1 MRSLARLLFPRGIA
15 FIGGRECDIA
25 IRKTRQLGFEGHLWP
40 VNPRRPEIA
49 GITTVPTVADL
60 PEPPD
65 AAFIAVKREPTIGI
79 MADLARIG
87 AGGAVVFASGFSET
101 GDAHLQRALVDAAA
115 GMPFLGPNCNGYVN
129 FMSKAV
135 LWPDEYGGG
144 PCGRGVAI
152 VAQSGNIA
160 VNLTMLR
167 RSLPVAGVFALG
179 NQADVDLAQM
189 VEALAQ
195 DERVTAIGLHIE
207 GLRDVPAFVRAVEAA
222 RALKKP
228 VVALKTGRSAVGARI
243 TLSHTDSLSGEDAL
257 YDALFRRIGVAR
269 ASTITAF
276 AETLKF
282 LHVGGPATGTR
293 LVSMSC
299 SGGEAALVAD
309 LAEGRDVSFPAFDE
323 TGRANVEATLNE
335 LVTVGNPLDY
345 QTFIWGDEDKLAAT
359 FTAALGG
366 GFDTGLLILDVPTV
380 PEADPSS
387 WVVTADAFRR
397 AALATGTRAA
407 VVATLPECLPEDL
420 AIRLSQAGIAPL
432 VGLDDALTALESAA
446 GIGVVWAGSAEG
458 LRLLPG
464 PRTLAQTRQ
473 LTEYDAKQILNSA
486 GLAVPLGRIVSPA
499 EAPSLARELGFPV
512 VVKASDET
520 LAHKTEAG
528 GVALDLQTEA
538 EVAEAAGR
546 IGRLSGHVLV
556 ERMTRGAV
564 CELLVGIRTDA
575 QFGMALVIG
584 AGGVLA
590 ELLRDT
596 ATLLLPTTR
605 AAIEA
610 ALTGLRVA
618 ALIDGFRGRSGD
630 RRAAVDAILAIAR
643 FAESRA
649 GDLVDLDVNPL
660 LVLPPGQGAVA
671 VDALIRLM
679 QDADG
684 ALSD

>member
-1 MRSLARLLFPRGIA
+1 MRALARLLFPRSIA

-25 IRKTRQLGFEGHLWP
+25 IRKTLQLGFEGRLWP
-40 VNPRRPEIA
+40 VNPRRQEIA
-49 GITTVPTVADL
+49 GIATVPSVADL
-60 PEPPD
+60 PEAPD

-101 GDAHLQRALVDAAA
+101 GDAHLQRALVEAAA

-144 PCGRGVAI
+144 ACARGVAI

-195 DERVTAIGLHIE
+195 DERITAIGLHIE

-228 VVALKTGRSAVGARI
+228 VVALKTGRSAAGARI

-257 YDALFRRIGVAR
+257 YDALFRRLGVAR
-269 ASTITAF
+269 VSTITAF

-309 LAEGRDVSFPAFDE
+309 LAEGRIVSFSPFDE
-323 TGRANVEATLNE
+323 AGRIRVEATLNE

-380 PEADPSS
+380 PGADASS
-387 WVVTADAFRR
+387 WVVTAEAFRR
-397 AALATGTRAA
+397 AALATGTRSA
-407 VVATLPECLPEDL
+407 VVATLAECLPEDL
-420 AIRLSQAGIAPL
+420 AGRLSQAGIAPM
-432 VGLDDALTALESAA
+432 VGLDDALTAFEGAA
-446 GIGVVWAGSAEG
+446 AIGAVWAKAEAA

-464 PRTLAQTRQ
+464 SSIAGPVRQ
-473 LTEYDAKQILNSA
+473 LTEYDAKQLLRGA
-486 GLAVPLGRIVSPA
+486 GLTVPPGRVVPPA
-499 EAPSLARELGFPV
+499 EAPAAARVIGFPV

-528 GVALDLQTEA
+528 GVALNLQTES
-538 EVAEAAGR
+538 EVAEAAAR
-546 IGRLSGHVLV
+546 IGRVTGTVLV
-556 ERMTRGAV
+556 EQMTRGAV
-564 CELLVGIRTDA
+564 CEVLVGIKTDP

-596 ATLLLPTTR
+596 VTLLLPTTR
-605 AAIEA
+605 TEIEA
-610 ALTGLRVA
+610 ALSRLRVA

-630 RRAAVDAILAIAR
+630 RPATVDAILAIAR

-649 GDLVDLDVNPL
+649 GELADLDVNPL
-660 LVLPPGQGAVA
+660 LVLPPGEGAVV
-671 VDALIRLM
+671 VDALIRLTHE
-679 QDADG
+679 AG
-684 ALSD
+684 SDQTR